1 MQTAYNKRTFSFTLL
16 KPYLF
21 FILAASFLLYEMA
34 VQVSTSVITKELMH
48 AFAINATGVGLLS
61 SFYYYSYAAMQIPAG
76 LAFDRMNARILITVS
91 LAICA
96 IGTLLFSL
104 TDSFTLASLGRFFT
118 GFGSAFAFIAML
130 FIAAQWFPTRHFGL
144 IAGIGQFLASIGAL
158 AGQGP
163 LAAIVSDLGW
173 REALQGLGFIG
184 ITLAVIIL
192 LILKDKRHHHTDNQ
206 AITKKPKTTPNNR
219 LSIKQQ
225 LTILF
230 KHPETFKIALYSFA
244 AWAPITIFASLWGVP
259 FLRTHYQLT
268 INDAANLSSTI
279 WLGIALGSPLIG
291 YWSDKIRQRKPLL
304 LLSATLGIIA
314 SLIVLYSP
322 SLPVTLL
329 YVLMFFFGVGAA
341 GQSLSFAYIK
351 DYQQDNIL
359 GTAIGFNNMA
369 VVISGALFQPLVGFI
384 MSQLWDGKIIG
395 DTPVYSSLSYQIALA
410 IVPIMFIIAALTA
423 KFWLKEQTN

>member
-1 MQTAYNKRTFSFTLL
+1 MQLIYKRTLNLTLI

-34 VQVSTSVITKELMH
+34 VQVSTSVITKELMS

-76 LAFDRMNARILITVS
+76 LAFDRLNARILITIS
-91 LAICA
+91 LGICA

-104 TDSFTLASLGRFFT
+104 TDSFTLAALGRFFT

-130 FIAAQWFPTRHFGL
+130 FIAAQWFPTRYFGL
-144 IAGIGQFLASIGAL
+144 IAGIGQFLAAIGAL

-163 LAAIVSDLGW
+163 LAAIVSNIGW
-173 REALQGLGFIG
+173 REALKGLGIIG
-184 ITLAVIIL
+184 IILAVIIL
-192 LILKDKRHHHTDNQ
+192 LILKDKRHHHNQ
-206 AITKKPKTTPNNR
+206 PSIKSKHNSNNTKSR
-219 LSIKQQ
+219 LSIKNQ
-225 LTILF
+225 LSLLF

-259 FLRTHYQLT
+259 FLHAHYNIST
-268 INDAANLSSTI
+268 NNAANLSSMI
-279 WLGIALGSPLIG
+279 WLGIAIGSPLIG

-304 LLSATLGIIA
+304 LFSAVLGII
-314 SLIVLYSP
+314 SSIVVLYSP
-322 SLPVTLL
+322 TLPLIFL
-329 YVLMFFFGVGAA
+329 YVLMFIFGVGAA

-369 VVISGALFQPLVGFI
+369 VVVSGALFQPLVGFI
-384 MSQLWDGKIIG
+384 MSKLWDGKVAG
-395 DTPVYSSLSYQIALA
+395 NTPIYSSLNYQTALI
-410 IVPIMFIIAALTA
+410 IVPLMFIVAALTA
-423 KFWLKEQTN
+423 RFWLKEQEK